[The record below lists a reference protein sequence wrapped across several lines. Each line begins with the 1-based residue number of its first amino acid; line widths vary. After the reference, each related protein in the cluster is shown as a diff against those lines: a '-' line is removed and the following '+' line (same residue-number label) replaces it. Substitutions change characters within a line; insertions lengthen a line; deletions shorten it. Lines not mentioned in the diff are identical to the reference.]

1 MSIITFVNNIEEE
14 TGKTMSLVAIAT
26 HMAIDYNNKILVIST
41 TNKEDKMKN
50 CYFEEKQVKKLRLG
64 IFGENKSTIESES
77 GIEGIAKIARSN
89 KLTPQIITNYTR
101 VVFKDR
107 LEILLGAEKQEEKDE
122 ENENNENDKDVEE
135 KKKEIAEEY
144 IDLINVAS
152 MYYDKVFVDL
162 DNNLS
167 EEIRQKILD
176 RSDLIVLNTSQNYA
190 SLKKLKENKEKNEL
204 LKSPKTLI
212 LIGRYDKHSKYNS
225 KNVTRYLEEKNQVLT
240 IPYNTL
246 YFEATNEA
254 GVPDLFLKFKKLSD
268 SEDRNAIFIEEVK
281 RATENINYRLQ
292 ELQAR
297 I

>member
-1 MSIITFVNNIEEE
+1 MSVITFVNNIEEE

-26 HMAIDYNNKILVIST
+26 HMAIDYNNKILIIST
-41 TNKEDKMKN
+41 TNKEDKIN
-50 CYFEEKQVKKLRLG
+50 SCFFEEKQVKKMRLG
-64 IFGENKSTIESES
+64 IFGENKATLETES

-89 KLTPQIITNYTR
+89 KLTPQIITNYTK

-107 LEILLGAEKQEEKDE
+107 LEILLGAMKKEKKENEDE
-122 ENENNENDKDVEE
+122 EE
-135 KKKEIAEEY
+135 KEIAEEY
-144 IDLINVAS
+144 VDIINVAS

-167 EEIRQKILD
+167 EEIRQKIIE
-176 RSDLIVLNTSQNYA
+176 RSELVVVNTSQNYR
-190 SLKKLKENKEKNEL
+190 SIKKLKENKEKSDL
-204 LKSPKTLI
+204 LKSSKTLI
-212 LIGRYDKHSKYNS
+212 LIGRYDKYSKYNS
-225 KNVTRYLEEKNQVLT
+225 KNVSRYLEEKNNVLT

-268 SEDRNAIFIEEVK
+268 SEDRNMIFIEEIK
-281 RATENINYRLQ
+281 RATENIIYRLQ
-292 ELQAR
+292 EIQAR